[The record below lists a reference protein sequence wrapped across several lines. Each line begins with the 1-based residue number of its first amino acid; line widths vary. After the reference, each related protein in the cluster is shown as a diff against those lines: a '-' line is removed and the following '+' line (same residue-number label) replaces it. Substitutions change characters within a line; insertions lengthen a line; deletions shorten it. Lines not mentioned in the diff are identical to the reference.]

1 MSVST
6 ISTSARTA
14 VYQSVSRTRTESS
27 MALPGG
33 RSCLGARLWRNTFVC
48 RVRDIRID
56 LRAKEVAGAA
66 AGMEQGL
73 AGIGVNFPAHAIHV
87 NFDQIRE
94 GIERLIPHV
103 LGDFRASHN
112 AAGVARKIFEQR
124 ILFGGKRHGPPR
136 PGNDLRGGVQDEVGD
151 DNFGGA
157 ELTGAAQQRTKTRK
171 QLAEFEWLGEV
182 IVRAVIEAGD
192 AVLDGIARGQH
203 QNGHALARSSELA
216 ANF

>member
-66 AGMEQGL
+66 AGREQGL
-73 AGIGVNFPAHAIHV
+73 AGIGGNFPGHAIHV
-87 NFDQIRE
+87 NLDQHPERF
-94 GIERLIPHV
+94 ERLIPRRIGH
-103 LGDFRASHN
+103 FRAAHN
-112 AAGVARKIFEQR
+112 PAGA
-124 ILFGGKRHGPPR
+124 
-136 PGNDLRGGVQDEVGD
+136 
-151 DNFGGA
+151 
-157 ELTGAAQQRTKTRK
+157 
-171 QLAEFEWLGEV
+171 
-182 IVRAVIEAGD
+182 
-192 AVLDGIARGQH
+192 
-203 QNGHALARSSELA
+203 
-216 ANF
+216 

>member
-66 AGMEQGL
+66 AGVGPGRS
-73 AGIGVNFPAHAIHV
+73 GIARNFSPHAIHT
-87 NFDQIRE
+87 NFGPIRE
-94 GIERLIPHV
+94 GVERLIPHL
-103 LGDFRASHN
+103 LGAVRASPN
-112 AAGVARKIFEQR
+112 TARVR
-124 ILFGGKRHGPPR
+124 
-136 PGNDLRGGVQDEVGD
+136 
-151 DNFGGA
+151 
-157 ELTGAAQQRTKTRK
+157 RTS
-171 QLAEFEWLGEV
+171 F
-182 IVRAVIEAGD
+182 D
-192 AVLDGIARGQH
+192 
-203 QNGHALARSSELA
+203 
-216 ANF
+216 

>member
-56 LRAKEVAGAA
+56 LRAKEVAGSA

-87 NFDQIRE
+87 NFNQIRE
-94 GIERLIPHV
+94 GIERLIPDE
-103 LGDFRASHN
+103 LGD
-112 AAGVARKIFEQR
+112 
-124 ILFGGKRHGPPR
+124 
-136 PGNDLRGGVQDEVGD
+136 GN
-151 DNFGGA
+151 FSGA
-157 ELTGAAQQRTKTRK
+157 ELTGAAQQRTKTRE
-171 QLAEFEWLGEV
+171 QLAEFERLGEV
-182 IVRAVIEAGD
+182 SVSAVIEAGD
-192 AVLDGIARGQH
+192 AVLHGIACSQH
-203 QNGHALARSSELA
+203 QDGHALS
-216 ANF
+216 